1 MQIVTAT
8 QLKSHMKDIFEQS
21 ITNNEAIVIKRP
33 HNQDMAL
40 VSLAEYQSLLETA
53 YLLGNK
59 ANAEH
64 LAESIA
70 QLDSNKTV
78 TKPLKEFDK

>member
-21 ITNNEAIVIKRP
+21 IMNNEAVVIKRP

-40 VSLAEYQSLLETA
+40 ISLAEYQSLVETA
-53 YLLGNK
+53 YLLGNS

-64 LAESIA
+64 LAKSIA
-70 QLDSNKTV
+70 QIDSNKTV
-78 TKPLKEFDK
+78 TKSQKAFDK